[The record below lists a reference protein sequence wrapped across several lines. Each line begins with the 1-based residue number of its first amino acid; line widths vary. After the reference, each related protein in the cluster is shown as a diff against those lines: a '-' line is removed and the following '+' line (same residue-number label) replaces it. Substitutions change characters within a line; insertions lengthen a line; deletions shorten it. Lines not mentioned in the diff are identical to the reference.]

1 MKILRMAPEPYLT
14 REEALAGWLRFW
26 EKNEVE
32 FFVRD
37 QGGKYVRDEDGNLI
51 AVRKNQK
58 RELPDRFK
66 LAYGRSKE
74 TTDT

>member
-1 MKILRMAPEPYLT
+1 MKADAFLT

-37 QGGKYVRDEDGNLI
+37 KSGKYVRDKDGNLI
-51 AVRKNQK
+51 AVRKDQM

-66 LAYGRSKE
+66 LAYGRSK
-74 TTDT
+74 

>member
-1 MKILRMAPEPYLT
+1 MASEPYLT

-26 EKNEVE
+26 GKNEVK

-37 QGGKYVRDEDGNLI
+37 QGGKYVRDENGNLI

-58 RELPDRFK
+58 RELPDQFK
-66 LAYGRSKE
+66 LAYGGSK
-74 TTDT
+74 

>member
-1 MKILRMAPEPYLT
+1 MKIMRMASEPYLT

-26 EKNEVE
+26 GKNEVK

-37 QGGKYVRDEDGNLI
+37 QGGKYVRDENGNLI

-58 RELPDRFK
+58 RELPDQFK
-66 LAYGRSKE
+66 LAYGGSK
-74 TTDT
+74 

>member
-1 MKILRMAPEPYLT
+1 MKIMRMASEPYLT

-26 EKNEVE
+26 GKNEVK

-58 RELPDRFK
+58 RELPDQFK
-66 LAYGRSKE
+66 LAYGGSK
-74 TTDT
+74 

>member
-1 MKILRMAPEPYLT
+1 MKADAFLT

-37 QGGKYVRDEDGNLI
+37 QGGKYVRDKDGNLI

-66 LAYGRSKE
+66 LAYGRSK
-74 TTDT
+74 